1 MIGLK
6 NHPCIVGEVTE
17 VTEVSSIPPN
27 INIHKITDESFKIQA
42 YIKIGLLEFTRAS
55 DSLLIHLNNSQLSVS
70 NTQCQNILE
79 RIKTFNKNLI
89 HHLSMFEIS
98 TEYNNTCNNLLSV
111 MNEITREC
119 DKLYKV

>member
-1 MIGLK
+1 MVVLK
-6 NHPCIVGEVTE
+6 KHPYIVGEVTE
-17 VTEVSSIPPN
+17 VLSIPPN

-42 YIKIGLLEFTRAS
+42 YIKIGLIEFRSAS
-55 DSLLIHLNNSQLSVS
+55 DNLLIYLNNSQLSVS

-89 HHLSMFEIS
+89 DHLSVFELS
-98 TEYNNTCNNLLSV
+98 AEYNNICNNLLNR
-111 MNEITREC
+111 MNEITHEC

>member
-6 NHPCIVGEVTE
+6 NHPCIVGE

-27 INIHKITDESFKIQA
+27 INIHKITDESFKMQA

-55 DSLLIHLNNSQLSVS
+55 DSIICHLNNSQLSVS